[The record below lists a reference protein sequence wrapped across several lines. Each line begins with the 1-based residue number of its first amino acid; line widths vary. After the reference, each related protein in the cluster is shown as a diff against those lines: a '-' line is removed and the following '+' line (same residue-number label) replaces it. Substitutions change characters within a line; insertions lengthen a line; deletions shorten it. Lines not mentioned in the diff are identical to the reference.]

1 MIAKRNI
8 TYIAIALASLLPKLT
23 CAHGETDNHILNVIN
38 TQPATLPLVS
48 AIAILLILLV
58 FSSYKN
64 KKRLQQIS
72 EEHIKE
78 LNKKMASLEVSEA
91 QYRDI
96 FESSG
101 EGILIADIETTQFV
115 SCNKAFC
122 EMLGYSEEEVIKMK
136 VSDLHPTEEL
146 KNVIEKF
153 QAQARGEIK
162 LATDIPCVKKD
173 KTVILTNVCTG
184 TVMFNQKQ
192 HNIGFFTDISEKRQL
207 MESYNKLTL
216 AIEQA
221 NEVIVITDLNGLV
234 QYVNPAFER
243 ISGYT
248 KEEALGHNPN
258 INKGLGQSEAYYKQM
273 WETISTGNVWTGH
286 FYNKKKDGTEYEE
299 EATISPV
306 RNNDGE
312 IISYVAVKRD
322 VTHEA
327 QLESQLR
334 QAQKMEA
341 IGLLAGGLAHDF
353 NNILQVISGYID
365 IVLSDDQLDDGHK
378 HDLEEVKNASRMAS
392 DLTARILS
400 FSRRQ
405 AINPVNLNLHELVD
419 NTAKMLQRTIGEHVA
434 LKIVHGKNS
443 LGTALADPA
452 QIEQILI
459 NLCINARDAIQDHG
473 TITVTID
480 SITPGEQHRPN
491 LLLGKDSKCVLLK
504 VSDTGIGMSRSIQ
517 EKVFDPFFT
526 TKEPGK
532 GTGLGL
538 ASTYGIVKQHK
549 GDIQVHSAPGLGTS
563 FTIYLP
569 EIEVEQALAEEK
581 LAKIKTKGG
590 NETILI
596 AEDHND
602 VRNFVDRILTKA
614 GYTTITAVDGEDAI
628 NLFDAN
634 KDIIDFALL
643 DIIMPK
649 LSGYGVLKHIQQH
662 DANFKFLFTSGYT
675 DGTIPTNLET
685 DEEYELLSKPYS
697 PPELLTRVRA
707 ILDA

>member
-1 MIAKRNI
+1 MIIRKNI
-8 TYIAIALASLLPKLT
+8 TYIAIAMATLLPTLT
-23 CAHGETDNHILNVIN
+23 FAHNEQNILDIIN
-38 TQPATLPLVS
+38 AQPATLPLVS
-48 AIAILLILLV
+48 TIAVLLILLV
-58 FSSYKN
+58 LSSYKN
-64 KKRLQQIS
+64 KKKLKQIS
-72 EEHIKE
+72 EKHIEE
-78 LNKKMASLEVSEA
+78 LNEKMTSLEVSEA

-101 EGILIADIETTQFV
+101 EGILIADIETTKFA

-122 EMLGYSEEEVIKMK
+122 DMLGYSEEEIKTMK
-136 VSDLHPTEEL
+136 VSDIHPTEDLES
-146 KNVIEKF
+146 VIGTF
-153 QAQARGEIK
+153 QAQARGDIK
-162 LATDIPCVKKD
+162 LATNIPCVRKD
-173 KTVILTNVCTG
+173 KTIILTNVCTS
-184 TVMFNQKQ
+184 TVMFNQKP
-192 HNIGFFTDISEKRQL
+192 HNIGFFTDISEQHQL
-207 MESYNKLTL
+207 MKSYNQLTS

-221 NEVIVITDLNGLV
+221 NEVVVITDNNGLI

-243 ISGYT
+243 VSGYT
-248 KEEALGHNPN
+248 KKEALGHNPN
-258 INKGLGQSEAYYKQM
+258 INKGIGQSEAYYKQM
-273 WETISTGNVWTGH
+273 WETISTGNVWTGR

-306 RNNDGE
+306 KNSNGE
-312 IISYVAVKRD
+312 IVSYVAVKRD
-322 VTHEA
+322 ITHESK
-327 QLESQLR
+327 LESQLR

-365 IVLSDDQLDDGHK
+365 IVLSDKHLDDAHK
-378 HDLEEVKNASRMAS
+378 HDLSEVKNASRMAS

-405 AINPVNLNLHELVD
+405 AINPINLNLHELVD
-419 NTAKMLQRTIGEHVA
+419 NTTKMLQRTIGEHIA
-434 LKIVHGKNS
+434 LKIVHGENS
-443 LGTALADPA
+443 RGTALADPA

-459 NLCINARDAIQDHG
+459 NLCINARDAIHDHG
-473 TITVTID
+473 TITVTVD
-480 SITPGEQHRPN
+480 SITPGAKHRPN
-491 LLLGKDSKCVLLK
+491 LLLGKDSQCVLLK

-549 GDIQVHSAPGLGTS
+549 GDIQVHSSPGLGTS
-563 FTIYLP
+563 FSIYLP
-569 EIEVEQALAEEK
+569 EIEMEKVIAEEK
-581 LAKIKTKGG
+581 IAKLKPAGG
-590 NETILI
+590 TETILV
-596 AEDHND
+596 AEDHAD
-602 VRNFVDRILTKA
+602 VRNFVNRILTNA

-634 KDIIDFALL
+634 KDTIDFALL

-649 LSGYGVLKHIQQH
+649 CSGYGVLKHIQEH

-707 ILDA
+707 LLDA